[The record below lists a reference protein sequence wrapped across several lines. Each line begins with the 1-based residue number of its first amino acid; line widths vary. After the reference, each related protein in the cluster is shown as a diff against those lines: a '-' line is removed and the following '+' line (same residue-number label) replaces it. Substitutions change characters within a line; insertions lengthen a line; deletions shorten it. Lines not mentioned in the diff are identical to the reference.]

1 MAELPIFNDVNKP
14 DKVQADK
21 EKIDSK
27 VQR

>member
-14 DKVQADK
+14 DKVQEDK